1 MPERDCEFEIFGES
15 DALSFAVQKE
25 ANQKKKPT
33 VHEVLETISTARE
46 SFSPLRIE
54 ARSPVS
60 LVPDHIQTSLQLFSL
75 FISFNMRCIIAENIN
90 KNAIMKQK
98 KEKIE
103 KQELK
108 HCRAWRLTNDHE
120 MRIFM
125 KILLYMSLYHYLKY
139 ENYWNVQSTKSIFN
153 EIIRAM
159 SRERFSQI
167 LRYWKIF
174 NSNENLNFR
183 ESDFWKKL
191 ESLIF
196 DIRKASRQYWKSD
209 RNVSVDEQ
217 LILFRERFK
226 HIMMLSTKAAEVS
239 FKIYSLCQKNYML
252 DFLFMSKI
260 CLSSDFCM

>member
-1 MPERDCEFEIFGES
+1 LFVYLAVDLAVDLAINRIQMPERDCEFEISGES
-15 DALSFAVQKE
+15 DALSFAVQKK

-108 HCRAWRLTNDHE
+108 HCRA
-120 MRIFM
+120 
-125 KILLYMSLYHYLKY
+125 
-139 ENYWNVQSTKSIFN
+139 
-153 EIIRAM
+153 
-159 SRERFSQI
+159 
-167 LRYWKIF
+167 
-174 NSNENLNFR
+174 
-183 ESDFWKKL
+183 
-191 ESLIF
+191 
-196 DIRKASRQYWKSD
+196 
-209 RNVSVDEQ
+209 
-217 LILFRERFK
+217 
-226 HIMMLSTKAAEVS
+226 
-239 FKIYSLCQKNYML
+239 
-252 DFLFMSKI
+252 
-260 CLSSDFCM
+260 